1 MSAPPHDK
9 VELNEAENHVGLLG
23 ILNQATTCLDCLDDD
38 YADGRDELESL
49 QTRLVAGQFRLAIL
63 GQFKRGKSTLLNALL
78 GDKLLPTDI
87 LPVTAIPTFISAA
100 EKVDVQVSFET
111 EAESVQFSPSAD
123 QSLADFLADYVTE
136 TGNPNN
142 QRKVKWVEIGHP
154 AEILK
159 QGVVLI
165 DTPGIGSTNKHNTEV
180 AYQILP
186 QCDAALFLVSPD
198 PPITEIELDYLKEI
212 QQRLPRTFF
221 LLNKVDF
228 LNEEEKVASLKF
240 LADQL
245 APLCDG
251 VPQVLPVS
259 ARKGLE
265 ARLSGDAAGWKNSGM
280 QQVEQ
285 NLIDFFARDKQQIL
299 QDSLQRR
306 TCDQLNSINMQLQLS
321 LSALMLPEADLKQRI
336 EQFRQSLPAVE
347 REKQAAEDILSGDLK
362 RVIERLN
369 SAVESVRI
377 RAKEKIIGQL
387 ESHVQSVADTE
398 ELERLVQETLAQA
411 IPVFFA
417 PAMHEVT
424 DIVRTEATELLTLHQ
439 QRSNQL
445 IEQVR
450 KIAAELFDIPYHAPS
465 SGRSYTMFEVSD
477 WSNDLF
483 ISDMD
488 PLGQRISRKFFTH
501 KFRRKRTVNRLRE
514 EGHKLLSQNVE
525 QINWSL
531 RRGVDE
537 SFRQF
542 GMELSEQLEKTITAT
557 RKAMEVALQKS
568 ESHSYETASQE
579 IKLKQ
584 TLGKLQEILNQLE
597 E

>member
-1 MSAPPHDK
+1 M
-9 VELNEAENHVGLLG
+9 
-23 ILNQATTCLDCLDDD
+23 
-38 YADGRDELESL
+38 
-49 QTRLVAGQFRLAIL
+49 
-63 GQFKRGKSTLLNALL
+63 NALL

-100 EKVDVQVSFET
+100 ENVDVQVCFET
-111 EAESVQFSPSAD
+111 EADPVQFSPSSD
-123 QSLADFLADYVTE
+123 QSLADFLAEYVTE

-198 PPITEIELDYLKEI
+198 PPITEIELNYLKEI
-212 QQRLPRTFF
+212 QQQLPRTFF

-228 LNEEEKVASLKF
+228 LDEKEKVASLKF

-245 APLCDG
+245 TSLCDG
-251 VPQVLPVS
+251 APLVLPIS

-280 QQVEQ
+280 QQVEK
-285 NLIDFFARDKQQIL
+285 NLIDFFAREKQHIL

-306 TCDQLNSINMQLQLS
+306 TCDHLNSINMQLQLS

-369 SAVESVRI
+369 LEVEAVRS

-387 ESHVQSVADTE
+387 ENHIQSVTDTE
-398 ELERLVQETLAQA
+398 ELERLVRETLVQT

-417 PAMHEVT
+417 PAMREVT
-424 DIVRTEATELLTLHQ
+424 DIIRTEATELLTLHQ
-439 QRSNQL
+439 QRSNGL

-465 SGRSYTMFEVSD
+465 AGRSYTMFEVSD

-501 KFRRKRTVNRLRE
+501 KFRRKKTVNRLRD

-525 QINWSL
+525 QINWAL
-531 RRGVDE
+531 RRGLDE

-542 GMELSEQLEKTITAT
+542 GTELSDQLEKTITAT

-584 TLGKLQEILNQLE
+584 TLGNLQKILKQLE